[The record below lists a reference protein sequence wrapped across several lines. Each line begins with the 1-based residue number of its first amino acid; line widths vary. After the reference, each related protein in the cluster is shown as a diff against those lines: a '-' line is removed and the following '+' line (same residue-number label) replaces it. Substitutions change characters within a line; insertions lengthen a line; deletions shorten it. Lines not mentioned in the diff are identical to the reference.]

1 MLRDRFI
8 GGIRRWWFVLL
19 IAGIILMIVFVLWTP
34 KNISG
39 LISHP
44 APAQDYAQAV
54 QRIEALRAQEP
65 PEMNPDCRLQFLTHD
80 RQVERASVLVH
91 GYTTC
96 PQQYHALGLRF
107 FDLGYNVLFAPLP
120 HHGLSDRL
128 TDEHARLKA
137 EELTRYADEMV
148 DIANGLGEQI
158 VMLGISG
165 GGVVTAW
172 AAQFRSDV
180 DLAVVISPGF
190 GFQQIPTPLTLPAAN
205 LFLTLPNSFNWWDNS
220 LQANIGPEYE
230 YPRYSTRALA
240 EILRLGFAVQVAA
253 RRESPAAQSILV
265 VTNANDTS
273 VNNSLTAQ
281 VIEQWRGHDASP
293 AIYEFG
299 AELQLGHDLIDPTLP
314 EARTE
319 LVYPKLIELIAH

>member
-1 MLRDRFI
+1 
-8 GGIRRWWFVLL
+8 
-19 IAGIILMIVFVLWTP
+19 
-34 KNISG
+34 
-39 LISHP
+39 
-44 APAQDYAQAV
+44 
-54 QRIEALRAQEP
+54 
-65 PEMNPDCRLQFLTHD
+65 
-80 RQVERASVLVH
+80 
-91 GYTTC
+91 
-96 PQQYHALGLRF
+96 
-107 FDLGYNVLFAPLP
+107 
-120 HHGLSDRL
+120 
-128 TDEHARLKA
+128 
-137 EELTRYADEMV
+137 
-148 DIANGLGEQI
+148 
-158 VMLGISG
+158 MLGISG

-230 YPRYSTRALA
+230 YPRYSTRALD

-253 RRESPAAQSILV
+253 RRESPAAQCILV
-265 VTNANDTS
+265 VINANETS
-273 VNNSLTAQ
+273 VNNGLTAQ